1 MNYLLTNPGIRT
13 ILENMLSHNSTP
25 RRVKNPKGL
34 SVDVVFDDDDIDL
47 RFKASV
53 ARSRKVYDL
62 KKCDY
67 YKIYMNKFYGN
78 SEFSMDHAL
87 DIIDRL
93 KERVEERLSNTST
106 AESLFVSD
114 LLKENKYS
122 SKSTRRPGV
131 TVKMFHT
138 FYNDRQVMV
147 KVYVYDPMCESLRIS
162 VESNFENEVLFQNY
176 ANRLQGKIDFI
187 SPELYSW
194 GQIRRHMFT
203 RDGYK
208 YKCLFLMMEYIHG
221 VTLKEATYSTQN
233 MRNIYE
239 RVQKINEDLS
249 GQLLHHNDLHGGNI
263 VVRNTDSPL
272 PDIILLDYGE
282 ASMGP
287 RSPFFMF

>member
-1 MNYLLTNPGIRT
+1 MNCLLTNPGIRT
-13 ILENMLSHNSTP
+13 IFENMLSHNSKP
-25 RRVKNPKGL
+25 RRVKNPKGVTVE
-34 SVDVVFDDDDIDL
+34 VDLDDVDIQH
-47 RFKASV
+47 RYKV
-53 ARSRKVYDL
+53 AIDKSKRICNS
-62 KKCDY
+62 KKWDY
-67 YKIYMNKFYGN
+67 YKIYLQNLYGHLRFN
-78 SEFSMDHAL
+78 MDTSL
-87 DIIDRL
+87 DIIARL
-93 KERVEERLSNTST
+93 KGRVEERLSNTTT
-106 AESLFVSD
+106 AESLFVAD

-131 TVKMFHT
+131 TVKLFHT
-138 FYNDRQVMV
+138 FYNNREVMV
-147 KVYVYDPMCESLRIS
+147 KVYVYDPMCESLRESI
-162 VESNFENEVLFQNY
+162 ESNFENEVLFQIY

-208 YKCLFLMMEYIHG
+208 YKCLFLFMEYIHG

-263 VVRNTDSPL
+263 VVKNPDSPL
-272 PDIILLDYGE
+272 PDIVILDYGE

>member
-13 ILENMLSHNSTP
+13 IFENMLVVHNKP

-34 SVDVVFDDDDIDL
+34 SVVVVFDDDDIDL

-53 ARSRKVYDL
+53 ARSRKVCDL
-62 KKCDY
+62 KKWDY
-67 YKIYMNKFYGN
+67 YRIYMNKFYGN
-78 SEFSMDHAL
+78 TEFSMDCAL
-87 DIIDRL
+87 DIIDRI
-93 KERVEERLSNTST
+93 KGRVEERLSNTST
-106 AESLFVSD
+106 AESIFVAD

-147 KVYVYDPMCESLRIS
+147 KVYVYDPRCESLRIS
-162 VESNFENEVLFQNY
+162 VESNFENEVLFQIY

>member
-1 MNYLLTNPGIRT
+1 
-13 ILENMLSHNSTP
+13 MLVVHNKP
-25 RRVKNPKGL
+25 RRIKNPKGL
-34 SVDVVFDDDDIDL
+34 TVDVGFHEDDITQ

-53 ARSRKVYDL
+53 DRSRKVCNS
-62 KKCDY
+62 KKWDY
-67 YKIYMNKFYGN
+67 YKIYLRNLYGN
-78 SEFSMDHAL
+78 SEFTMDRAL
-87 DIIDRL
+87 DIIDRI
-93 KERVEERLSNTST
+93 KGRVEERLSNTST
-106 AESLFVSD
+106 AESLFVAD
-114 LLKENKYS
+114 LLKENNYS

-131 TVKMFHT
+131 TVKLFHT

-147 KVYVYDPMCESLRIS
+147 KVYVYDPMCESLRTS
-162 VESNFENEVLFQNY
+162 VESNFENEVLFQIY
-176 ANRLQGKIDFI
+176 ANRLQDKLDFI

-208 YKCLFLMMEYIHG
+208 YKCVFLIMEYIHG
-221 VTLKEATYSTQN
+221 LTLKEATYSTQN

-239 RVQKINEDLS
+239 KVRKINEDLS
-249 GQLLHHNDLHGGNI
+249 GHLLHHNDFHGGNI
-263 VVRNTDSPL
+263 MVRNPDSPL